1 MSDVKCTSCGK
12 QRFELKEVSSKLLP
26 GMKFLM
32 CNDCI
37 AKGWEPRWAIVMAGQ
52 QYGTK
57 SVRQHVVNHKYH
69 GEKITLEEVV

>member
-12 QRFELKEVSSKLLP
+12 QRFELKQISSKLLP

-37 AKGWEPRWAIVMAGQ
+37 AKGWEPRWAVVMAGQ
-52 QYGTK
+52 QFGNQA
-57 SVRQHVVNHKYH
+57 VRGFVSKKKYS
-69 GEKITLEEVV
+69 GEVIKLEEVV